1 MKQVI
6 FPDSWKILLFSKLSA
21 KHSKEKGCTYCN
33 MLFLIL
39 MVQNKKGGEEKAL
52 KAITAKVFIT
62 NNIC

>member
-1 MKQVI
+1 MKQVT
-6 FPDSWKILLFSKLSA
+6 FPDSWKILVLSNLCA

-39 MVQNKKGGEEKAL
+39 MVQNKKGGDKKPL
-52 KAITAKVFIT
+52 KAITAKIFIT